1 MHGVKDLGVVVL
13 FGAYLLINVWIAGGL
28 GLCSG
33 QRGTRNES
41 KKTKGLRHQ
50 RLTLLWVFLRCI
62 TIMSADGKGKVL
74 RDCLKKRENHA
85 RGGRLEPA
93 PQSKHSNN
101 GSIRWSFTF
110 LPSQLPDAYRRLCP
124 VFPGLHRSYGP
135 AAAAPARSKD
145 CLHARQDRVPGI

>member
-74 RDCLKKRENHA
+74 HDWFRENA
-85 RGGRLEPA
+85 E
-93 PQSKHSNN
+93 
-101 GSIRWSFTF
+101 
-110 LPSQLPDAYRRLCP
+110 
-124 VFPGLHRSYGP
+124 VGLSLRYCAGTGP
-135 AAAAPARSKD
+135 A
-145 CLHARQDRVPGI
+145 GFT